1 MKNDPTG
8 FNNDAREAM
17 ETLGVNFS
25 TSSELKAWADQPP
38 ELRFDAE
45 SPEALRAWQSAFL
58 ARVEEALGQKVPA
71 VAPCPREVECVDAGD
86 HWRHTIVYR
95 TTEHMWV
102 PAYLLVPKSLEPGVP
117 VPAVLTIHG
126 HGYGACELVGLSPE
140 EETGGNAHHN
150 YALDVV
156 RRGMVVLAPDLR
168 GFGRRAVDEDQLGR
182 IISERGDPE
191 AAFFRRDMCNV
202 QNLKAGLLG
211 YTYMGLQLHDLAV
224 ALDVLQA
231 RPEVDPERLGCC
243 GLSTGGMM
251 TLFLTALDQR
261 IKTATI
267 SGTLT
272 SYRSYAFDI
281 ETTCGSQLPQGLF
294 RWGDLAEV
302 GCLIAPRPVC
312 FESGAGDFGFL
323 PEVAEREFERVKQC
337 YEVAGVPE
345 RAVLDSFSGGHEWH
359 GTVGMPM
366 METFLKGNN

>member
-8 FNNDAREAM
+8 YNRDAREAM
-17 ETLGVNFS
+17 EALGVNFS
-25 TSSELKAWADQPP
+25 TSSELKAWADAPR
-38 ELRFDAE
+38 ELGFDAD
-45 SPEALRAWQSAFL
+45 SPEALRAWQASF
-58 ARVEEALGQKVPA
+58 RGKVIEALGARVP
-71 VAPCPREVECVDAGD
+71 VVDPSPREVERVDAGD

-95 TTEHMWV
+95 TTEQMWV
-102 PAYLLVPKSLEPGVP
+102 PAYLLVPNSLAPGAT

-140 EETGGNAHHN
+140 DETGGNAHHN

-156 RRGMVVLAPDLR
+156 SRGMVALAPDLR

-182 IISERGDPE
+182 IITERGDPE

-211 YTYMGLQLHDLAV
+211 YTYMGLQLHDLSV

-281 ETTCGSQLPQGLF
+281 ETTCGTQLPHGLF

-323 PEVAEREFERVKQC
+323 PEVAEQEFRRVKQC

-345 RAVLDSFSGGHEWH
+345 RAVFDAFPGGHEWH
-359 GTVGMPM
+359 GAVGLPM
-366 METFLKGNN
+366 METWLKP